1 MRSRLEFMF
10 WGAIGGVVCAVF
22 LYLVAVRPIV
32 SELSEVNSRLSVIS
46 SQLSDI
52 TERFGSDDDP
62 AA

>member
-1 MRSRLEFMF
+1 ML
-10 WGAIGGVVCAVF
+10 WDVIGGVACAGF
-22 LYLVAVRPIV
+22 LYLVIVRPIV

-52 TERFGSDDDP
+52 TERFGNDDS

>member
-1 MRSRLEFMF
+1 MF

>member
-1 MRSRLEFMF
+1 M
-10 WGAIGGVVCAVF
+10 GVICAGV
-22 LYLVAVRPIV
+22 LYVLVVRPIV

-52 TERFGSDDDP
+52 TERFDSDDDP